1 MTAIIV
7 YSCLTMCIVYF
18 LMQLKTFF
26 TKLIRFC
33 KKCFYIFFLL
43 LEMLKLIFYLLII
56 RNKFY
61 LFILISIAL
70 ITISI
75 VIVIK
80 AI

>member
-7 YSCLTMCIVYF
+7 YSCLTMCIV
-18 LMQLKTFF
+18 
-26 TKLIRFC
+26 
-33 KKCFYIFFLL
+33 L